1 MHRRL
6 LSTVLA
12 LALTATACGRAPTSQ
27 VPGGGD
33 RPSTAREV
41 QGTLT
46 LPPGARVQLGDLQVV
61 TAYSE
66 STVSQTGQGVGN
78 FTAVTNQGA
87 LQLLVA
93 RTAPD
98 RLVLLG
104 HSGVSDTTEVNS
116 RTTAEALIFLNP
128 VLFPS
133 SVEQARNVLRIL
145 HERNIL
151 APVQSA
157 VEQQLASSGSIM
169 ITSEPLRTALSN
181 AYSQIYQLVR
191 SGVFASTQRAST
203 RVAAQQQQPKPS
215 ARRAAITPQEDQSGV
230 RVTDGDDPP
239 DDVTYNVLFLNYR
252 RRAVQIAYQSVYGDG
267 TTSDW
272 RCPPMAM
279 VRGKPSLSFGSL
291 LTGEYFEPSSV
302 QLSLPADPQRVRE
315 IRIEVL
321 GMGFRR
327 PSPPR
332 SAPLGCAANPII
344 WDIFM
349 EMLVGVI
356 AAALGVAGNT
366 IARVGDPQ
374 NDAELLAAIVD
385 WAGAVFSLVPDVIE
399 ALANGNIPSPT
410 DLGRLLSTS
419 LRVLVDTPAGR
430 HLLEVILERLA
441 RRGFTGIAAGAVR
454 RLLERLNVVL
464 LVLQLAELVYN
475 LAELGTAWLGSRGV
489 EEWTVTPPQSEPR
502 FYFVATL
509 TWDQPTDLDLYTT
522 APNGEVAWYRNR
534 VISVGELDYDDID
547 GYGPENFTLRRKLV
561 GRYRIDVDFYR
572 YSDQTS
578 GNTMPSSYRVVIT
591 TRSGQQFP
599 CRSGVLGAPGDRVV
613 ACFVDLDDNG
623 RVTVTPV
630 TNAAGVRPTDVGRDH
645 VKPARR

>member
-1 MHRRL
+1 MHKRL

-12 LALTATACGRAPTSQ
+12 VALAATACGRAPTSQ
-27 VPGGGD
+27 TPSGGD

-41 QGTLT
+41 QGTLS
-46 LPPGARVQLGDLQVV
+46 LPPGANVQLGDLQVV

-66 STVSQTGQGVGN
+66 SGISQTGQGTGN

-87 LQLLVA
+87 LQLLIA

-104 HSGVSDTTEVNS
+104 HSGISDTTEINS

-133 SVEQARNVLRIL
+133 SVEQAGNVLRIL

-157 VEQQLASSGSIM
+157 VEQQLATSGSIN
-169 ITSEPLRTALSN
+169 ITSDPLRTALSN

-191 SGVFASTQRAST
+191 SGVFASSQRAST
-203 RVAAQQQQPKPS
+203 RAAAQQPQQKPS
-215 ARRAAITPQEDQSGV
+215 VRRAAITPREDQSGV

-252 RRAVQIAYQSVYGDG
+252 RRAVAIAHQAVHTDG
-267 TTSDW
+267 STSDW
-272 RCPPMAM
+272 RCATLL
-279 VRGKPSLSFGSL
+279 RGKPSFSFGSL
-291 LTGEYFEPSSV
+291 LTGEYFDPASH
-302 QLSLPADPQRVRE
+302 QLSLPADPQRVSE
-315 IRIEVL
+315 IRVEVL

-332 SAPLGCAANPII
+332 SAPLDCASSALA
-344 WDIFM
+344 WDVLM
-349 EMLVGVI
+349 ELIVPTI
-356 AAALGVAGNT
+356 ATVLGIVGNT
-366 IARVGDPQ
+366 ADAFGDPQ
-374 NDAELLAAIVD
+374 QDAELTAAIFD
-385 WAGAVFSLVPDVIE
+385 WAGAVMNAVPDVME

-410 DLGRLLSTS
+410 DVGRLLTAT
-419 LRVLVDTPAGR
+419 LRVLVDTPAGM
-430 HLLEVILERLA
+430 HLLELMLNRLA
-441 RRGFTGIAAGAVR
+441 RRGFAGLAANAVSGLLR
-454 RLLERLNVVL
+454 RVNVAL
-464 LVLQLAELVYN
+464 LVLQVAEYIYN
-475 LAELGTAWLGSRGV
+475 MGELGIAWSGSRGV
-489 EEWTVTPPQSEPR
+489 EKWTITPPQSPPP

-509 TWDQPTDLDLYTT
+509 TWSQPTDLDLYTT
-522 APNGEVAWYRNR
+522 APNGEVSYFANP

-578 GNTMPSSYRVVIT
+578 GHTMPSSYRVVVT

-599 CRSGVLGAPGDRVV
+599 CKSGVLGAPGERVV

-630 TNAAGVRPTDVGRDH
+630 TNAAGVRPTDVGRDQ
-645 VKPARR
+645 VKSPRR